1 MRKTL
6 SLFLCLALLFAAVPA
21 AAADDVCFISTNDSL
36 EQLTYQPYFS
46 GSTAYVPISVFANF
60 KIYNTYHYS
69 SSTASLYSSSKQLY
83 FDMETGETYDGQG
96 NYYNVTPIWRGGAV
110 YVPVDFVCQQYGLAW
125 SYIQGN
131 GYGDV
136 LRIVDSDVH
145 LTDAQFLT
153 AAKQLMS
160 SRYNAYVGNTNS
172 EDIPIPGV
180 DIASDCVVWLSF
192 VGLPSSRLLDILGE
206 YGVKAG
212 FFLTAGELRDN
223 TATVRR
229 IVGEGHSIGV
239 LCYGDP
245 LAEYLEFRALL
256 YEAAHTATVL
266 IASGGDAYDELCRQ
280 AALENDL
287 VFWDYD
293 NDCIQDGAGLSYAS
307 LVTAYLEYRPERL
320 DTRALCTELTDATLP
335 SVLSYITENNITVR
349 APNEVGAPSYD

>member
-83 FDMETGETYDGQG
+83 FDMESGETYDGQG

-206 YGVKAG
+206 HGVKAG